1 MHENT
6 SNRVRPYFNNNTES
20 GSKGNEAVCL
30 DFNNEEKVL
39 VSPIERYGEGERMNF
54 TVKVEDQVRFAPLIK
69 EETKVLIDPI
79 IRGNAELSQQ
89 ETESFIPI
97 GNSGNRGENN
107 IKETAVLEISAKN
120 ERGSEQ
126 NITDMQ
132 VLQKPITRIAA
143 CPDANS
149 NPNVIT
155 AMNDCAFQIRD
166 CVITLLLRIEYCFE
180 VMNGTEI
187 KYKFEVCTPLYCSE
201 KEVGILELES
211 FLWVSDASAGTAFL
225 QNKEE
230 TKMFINEIRRL
241 VRNPHIRKK
250 IVYLTNGWK
259 KVQNQFCYVIN
270 DGVIGNHFPEL
281 CGAEDLIFRYNPSA
295 IGSIEIFQAA
305 MSMMGICKDDAI
317 GKILF
322 LYAHLSCLT
331 TLFDLA
337 GFPIKFI
344 VALIGET
351 NSRKT
356 SLAWVYT
363 KIFNRECYD
372 PDITFT
378 STKGGIE
385 TMVSKYSDAPLLVD
399 DFRPGLYGRQSR
411 EMSEKLEL
419 LSRLYGD
426 RTKIT
431 RMKGTMGDQS
441 YPVKG
446 GCVITGEGID
456 NEGIESSGTRR
467 ITLFIDRNQVY
478 NDRLS
483 SHQQNPDIFPT
494 HLYDFLL
501 YITQYFDYTVAE
513 IKRICGELRKRG
525 KFRIPRVSE
534 QYAVLM
540 CMAEI
545 IMQYGE
551 NRGFLNAEYKR
562 QFLQNTDIQVTEILK
577 KNESIV
583 KTQNPMAIILTAF
596 HSQIQNGAINLIAV
610 ENCEEIA
617 SDLYVDHEYFFI
629 TAEALHH
636 LADEYL
642 RRMGSRVQLP
652 EVRSMA
658 KELERIQIIKV
669 LKEPNGTTRR
679 TLRLPKTQKNKKR
692 YLYLHKEALT
702 HYLQDVELF

>member
-97 GNSGNRGENN
+97 GNSGNSGENN

-126 NITDMQ
+126 NIADMQ
-132 VLQKPITRIAA
+132 VLQKPITKIAA

-166 CVITLLLRIEYCFE
+166 CVITLLSRIEYCFE
-180 VMNGTEI
+180 VMNGSEV
-187 KYKFEVCTPLYCSE
+187 KYKFEVRTPLYCSE

-225 QNKEE
+225 QDKEE
-230 TKMFINEIRRL
+230 MKMFINEIRRL
-241 VRNPHIRKK
+241 VRNPYIRKK
-250 IVYLTNGWK
+250 TVYSTNGWK

-270 DGVIGNHFPEL
+270 DGVIGNYFPEL

-295 IGSIEIFQAA
+295 RGSLEIFQVA
-305 MSMMGICKDDAI
+305 MRMMGICEDGAI

-337 GFPIKFI
+337 RFPVKFI

-419 LSRLYGD
+419 LSRCY
-426 RTKIT
+426 
-431 RMKGTMGDQS
+431 
-441 YPVKG
+441 
-446 GCVITGEGID
+446 
-456 NEGIESSGTRR
+456 
-467 ITLFIDRNQVY
+467 
-478 NDRLS
+478 
-483 SHQQNPDIFPT
+483 
-494 HLYDFLL
+494 
-501 YITQYFDYTVAE
+501 
-513 IKRICGELRKRG
+513 
-525 KFRIPRVSE
+525 
-534 QYAVLM
+534 
-540 CMAEI
+540 
-545 IMQYGE
+545 
-551 NRGFLNAEYKR
+551 
-562 QFLQNTDIQVTEILK
+562 
-577 KNESIV
+577 
-583 KTQNPMAIILTAF
+583 
-596 HSQIQNGAINLIAV
+596 
-610 ENCEEIA
+610 
-617 SDLYVDHEYFFI
+617 
-629 TAEALHH
+629 
-636 LADEYL
+636 
-642 RRMGSRVQLP
+642 
-652 EVRSMA
+652 
-658 KELERIQIIKV
+658 
-669 LKEPNGTTRR
+669 
-679 TLRLPKTQKNKKR
+679 
-692 YLYLHKEALT
+692 
-702 HYLQDVELF
+702 